1 MRSPRPAIRSD
12 LPAGSSAA
20 LVGHD
25 DGALDR
31 GAAFVS
37 APAGGPF
44 PALAIARELLPA
56 FVAADRTPRSLAT
69 ALEAALRAGE
79 SELSSYR
86 RAARQRL
93 APYREAAQVQRLRDE
108 VLPRLLDR

>member
-1 MRSPRPAIRSD
+1 MGLSI
-12 LPAGSSAA
+12 G
-20 LVGHD
+20 V
-25 DGALDR
+25 
-31 GAAFVS
+31 AAFVS